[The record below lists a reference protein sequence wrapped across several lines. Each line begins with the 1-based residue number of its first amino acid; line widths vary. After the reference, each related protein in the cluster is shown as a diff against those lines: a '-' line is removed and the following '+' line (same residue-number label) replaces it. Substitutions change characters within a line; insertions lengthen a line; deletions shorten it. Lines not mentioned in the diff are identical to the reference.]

1 MAFTRSFLSATG
13 LTEEQVKA
21 VMEEH
26 VSVTDALKAD
36 RDKYKT
42 EADKLPGVQKE
53 LDALKGG
60 DNWKQKY
67 EDEHKAFED
76 FKTKTAQDAEAAK
89 VRAAYRK
96 LLIEEKIGE
105 KWLDRVME
113 STDFSGMKLDKE
125 GNLADPDKLKEA
137 LDKKWGDVKTTV
149 STKGATVDN
158 PPKTGNPSIT
168 KEQILA
174 IKDSS
179 ERQKAIAENLNLF
192 GKG

>member
-1 MAFTRSFLSATG
+1 MAFTRSFLNATG

-26 VSVTDALKAD
+26 VSVVDGLKAD
-36 RDKYKT
+36 RDRFKA
-42 EADKLPGVQKE
+42 EAEKLPGVQKE
-53 LDALKGG
+53 LDELKGG
-60 DNWKQKY
+60 EDWKKKFH
-67 EDEHKAFED
+67 DEHKAFED

-89 VRAAYRK
+89 VRAAYRN

-113 STDFSGMKLDKE
+113 STDFTEMKLDKDC
-125 GNLADPDKLKEA
+125 NLNDPDKLKDA

-149 STKGATVDN
+149 TEKGANVEK
-158 PPKTGNPSIT
+158 PPVSGKARMT
-168 KEQILA
+168 KDEILA
-174 IKDSS
+174 IKDST

-192 GKG
+192 GR

>member
-26 VSVTDALKAD
+26 VSVVDALKAD
-36 RDKYKT
+36 RDKFK
-42 EADKLPGVQKE
+42 ADAEKAADLQKQLE
-53 LDALKGG
+53 DIKGG
-60 DNWKQKY
+60 EDWKSKY
-67 EDEHKAFED
+67 EEEHKAYED
-76 FKTKTAQDAEAAK
+76 FRQKTAQDAEAAK

-96 LLIEEKIGE
+96 MLIEEKIGE

-113 STDFSGMKLDKE
+113 STDFSGIRLDKD
-125 GNLADPDKLKEA
+125 GNLADSDKLKDA
-137 LDKKWGDVKTTV
+137 LDAKWGDVKTTV
-149 STKGATVDN
+149 TEKGANVEK
-158 PPKTGNPSIT
+158 PPQTGKPTMT

-174 IKDSS
+174 IKDTT

>member
-26 VSVTDALKAD
+26 VSVVDALKAD
-36 RDKYKT
+36 RDKFK
-42 EADKLPGVQKE
+42 ADAEKAADLQKQLE
-53 LDALKGG
+53 DIKGG
-60 DNWKQKY
+60 EDWKSKY
-67 EDEHKAFED
+67 EEEHKAYED
-76 FKTKTAQDAEAAK
+76 FRQKTAQDAEAAK

-96 LLIEEKIGE
+96 MLIEEKIGE

-113 STDFSGMKLDKE
+113 STDFSGIRLDKD
-125 GNLADPDKLKEA
+125 GNLADSDKLKDA
-137 LDKKWGDVKTTV
+137 LDAKWGDVKTTV
-149 STKGATVDN
+149 TEKGANVEK
-158 PPKTGNPSIT
+158 PPQTGKPTMT

-174 IKDSS
+174 IKDTA

>member
-1 MAFTRSFLSATG
+1 MAFTRSFLTATG

-26 VSVTDALKAD
+26 VSVVDALKAD
-36 RDKYKT
+36 RDKFKA
-42 EADKLPGVQKE
+42 EAEKLPGVQKE
-53 LDALKGG
+53 LDDLKGG
-60 DNWKQKY
+60 ENWKEKF
-67 EDEHKAFED
+67 ENEHKSFED
-76 FKTKTAQDAEAAK
+76 FKAKTAQDAEAAK

-113 STDFSGMKLDKE
+113 SADFSGMKLDKD
-125 GNLADPDKLKEA
+125 GNLAYTDKLKEA

-149 STKGATVDN
+149 TERGAKVET
-158 PPKTGNPSIT
+158 PPQTGKASMT
-168 KEQILA
+168 KEQILS

>member
-1 MAFTRSFLSATG
+1 MAFTRSFLTATG

-26 VSVTDALKAD
+26 VSVVDALKAD
-36 RDKYKT
+36 RDKFKA
-42 EADKLPGVQKE
+42 EAEKLPGVQKE
-53 LDALKGG
+53 LDDLKGG
-60 DNWKQKY
+60 ENWKEKF
-67 EDEHKAFED
+67 ENEHKSFED
-76 FKTKTAQDAEAAK
+76 FKAKTAQDAEAAK

-113 STDFSGMKLDKE
+113 SADFSGMKLDKD
-125 GNLADPDKLKEA
+125 GNLADTDKLKEA

-149 STKGATVDN
+149 TERGAKVET
-158 PPKTGNPSIT
+158 PPQTGKASMT
-168 KEQILA
+168 KEQILS

-179 ERQKAIAENLNLF
+179 ERQKAIAENMNLF

>member
-36 RDKYKT
+36 RDRFK
-42 EADKLPGVQKE
+42 ADAEKLPDILKE
-53 LDALKGG
+53 LNTFKSED
-60 DNWKQKY
+60 WKQKF
-67 EDEHKAFED
+67 ENEHKAFEN
-76 FKTKTAQDAEAAK
+76 FKTQTELDAEAAK
-89 VRAAYRK
+89 VKAAYRK
-96 LLIEEKIGE
+96 LLIEERIGE

-113 STDFSGMKLDKE
+113 SADFSSMKLDKD
-125 GNLADPDKLKEA
+125 GNLNDTDKLKEA
-137 LDKKWGDVKTTV
+137 LDKKWGDVKQTITTQ
-149 STKGATVDN
+149 GAKVDT
-158 PPKTGNPSIT
+158 PPKTGKPTMT

>member
-1 MAFTRSFLSATG
+1 MAFTRSFLNATG

-26 VSVTDALKAD
+26 VSVVDALKAD
-36 RDKYKT
+36 RDKFK
-42 EADKLPGVQKE
+42 ADAEKLPGVQKE
-53 LDALKGG
+53 LDDLKGG
-60 DNWKQKY
+60 ENWKQKF
-67 EDEHKAFED
+67 EDEHKSFED
-76 FKTKTAQDAEAAK
+76 FKAKTAHEAEAAK

-113 STDFSGMKLDKE
+113 TADISSMKLDKD
-125 GNLADPDKLKEA
+125 GNLTDMDKLKEA
-137 LDKKWGDVKTTV
+137 LDRKWGDVKTTV
-149 STKGATVDN
+149 TTQGAKVETPPQTGKATV
-158 PPKTGNPSIT
+158 T

-192 GKG
+192 GR

>member
-26 VSVTDALKAD
+26 VSVTDALKSD
-36 RDKYKT
+36 RDKFRA
-42 EADKLPGVQKE
+42 EAEKAAELQKE
-53 LDALKGG
+53 LDGIKGG
-60 DNWKQKY
+60 ENYKEKF
-67 EDEHKAFED
+67 EEVSKAFDD
-76 FKTKTAQDAEAAK
+76 FKKKTADDAEAAK

-113 STDFSGMKLDKE
+113 SADFSGMKLDAD
-125 GNLADPDKLKEA
+125 GNLTDKDKLKEN
-137 LDKKWGDVKTTV
+137 LDKKWGDVKTTI
-149 STKGATVDN
+149 TEKGANVEK
-158 PPKTGNPSIT
+158 PPHTGNGRKTREEIM
-168 KEQILA
+168 QIQ
-174 IKDSS
+174 DTS
-179 ERQKAIAENLNLF
+179 ERQKAIAENLDLF